1 MHDPTSEAAPSS
13 PAPPPE
19 ADILVRFLT
28 ADPAGRVRLA
38 PGVAEAV
45 GASRME
51 EIVETTL
58 ARTGTP
64 VTVKD
69 SPDGLIVTGP
79 QGSVRAWAHQTPDGE
94 KITGLLL
101 EGARYE
107 PPSRRGP
114 LPLPP
119 TWLTLVLLITL
130 WNVFTLWTAA
140 DRTSWYDGLATLAAF
155 FVFVEGC
162 GAPAQQ
168 PRLHRR
174 TVEAAALTAL
184 ASAYR
189 LPTLPSGHLT
199 LSLAASLALLAGAVF
214 LVTRARLH
222 HWRTPVSQPLL
233 FPLEGTWY
241 VIQGGGRPLNHHA
254 RVPEQRAALDLV
266 SLGPHGSRT
275 RPGRELT
282 DYAAYG
288 RPVRSP
294 CRGRVI
300 SAATT
305 IADQR
310 PGEIRY
316 QPLYGNHV
324 FIDTGREI
332 VKLAHLRPGSVA
344 VRPGDTVE
352 PGDLLGEVGN
362 SGNSTE
368 PHLHFH
374 AERDGIGLDLRFT
387 DVRGRLYRGRRI

>member
-1 MHDPTSEAAPSS
+1 MHDPTSEAEPSS

-51 EIVETTL
+51 EIVEATL

-64 VTVKD
+64 VTVTD

-101 EGARYE
+101 EGVLYDPPAR
-107 PPSRRGP
+107 RRP
-114 LPLPP
+114 LPLPA
-119 TWLTLVLLITL
+119 TWLTLVLLVTL

-140 DRTSWYDGLATLAAF
+140 DRASWCAGLATLAAF
-155 FVFVEGC
+155 FVYVEGC

-174 TVEAAALTAL
+174 TVEAAALTGL

-189 LPTLPSGHLT
+189 LPALPTGHLT
-199 LSLAASLALLAGAVF
+199 LALAASLTLLAGAVF
-214 LVTRARLH
+214 LVARARLH

-233 FPLEGTWY
+233 FPLEGAWY

-254 RVPEQRAALDLV
+254 PVPEQRAALDLV
-266 SLGPHGSRT
+266 SLGPHGTRT
-275 RPGRELT
+275 RPGRDLT

-324 FIDTGREI
+324 FLDTGHEI
-332 VKLAHLRPGSVA
+332 VKLAHLRQGSVT

-374 AERDGIGLDLRFT
+374 AERDGVGLDLRFT
-387 DVRGRLYRGRRI
+387 DVGGRFYRGRTI